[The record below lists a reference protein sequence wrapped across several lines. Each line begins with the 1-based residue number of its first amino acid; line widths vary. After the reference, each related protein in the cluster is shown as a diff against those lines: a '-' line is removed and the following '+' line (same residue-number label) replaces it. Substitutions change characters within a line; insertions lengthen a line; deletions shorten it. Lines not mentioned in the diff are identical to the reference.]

1 MLPTP
6 RRALGNVTNNQA
18 EIQAKMDDELWAAAE
33 LVGIGELIRQLPKG
47 LDTRLGRAFAGGV
60 ELSGGQWRRLLL
72 ARALARPAPVLILD
86 EPFAFLDRTARQRLT
101 EALATGGRDRSLLV
115 VDHRPETLDW
125 VDRVVVLADGRITTA
140 EPSDQLLQRRRRD

>member
-1 MLPTP
+1 MAIATGNTYERSAITKWIKEHGTDPLDRDHTLTEAQLAPSLA
-6 RRALGNVTNNQA
+6 RR
-18 EIQAKMDDELWAAAE
+18 EDIEKYIEDKW
-33 LVGIGELIRQLPKG
+33 KG
-47 LDTRLGRAFAGGV
+47 DGA
-60 ELSGGQWRRLLL
+60 L
-72 ARALARPAPVLILD
+72 ARALAGRAPVLILD

-140 EPSDQLLQRRRRD
+140 GPSDQLLQRRPRD